1 MSFCK
6 LQFPFH
12 FRYSFFF
19 HVMAPGF
26 NKFYGGSLCHLRM
39 LQSMCLHTPQWL
51 STKELSRIDK
61 VKAPFFILSKI
72 FHLYVLYWLSI
83 NIYICTKCSCIEIH
97 TRTKSVRRNK
107 KIRLFLS
114 LWYLI
119 STHFQIQCHRQVLQV
134 LHVKIYMKKENNH
147 DWDTKQKT
155 QTNKQKQRFDIDWNF

>member
-1 MSFCK
+1 
-6 LQFPFH
+6 
-12 FRYSFFF
+12 
-19 HVMAPGF
+19 MAPGF

-107 KIRLFLS
+107 KFDYFYHYDILFRHIFKYNAIDRS
-114 LWYLI
+114 CRCCMSKSIWKKKMIMIEIQNKKPKQINKNKGLI
-119 STHFQIQCHRQVLQV
+119 LIETFKSQHF
-134 LHVKIYMKKENNH
+134 
-147 DWDTKQKT
+147 
-155 QTNKQKQRFDIDWNF
+155 